1 MRICPICHKEMH
13 EDAYLI
19 NKANFLNDLYIVR
32 RDENFVKHEAPVEA
46 AVCPHCGHIELF
58 YNSIKYHLNET
69 DK

>member
-1 MRICPICHKEMH
+1 MH

-46 AVCPHCGHIELF
+46 ALCPHCGHIELF
-58 YNSIKYHLNET
+58 YNPIKYHLN
-69 DK
+69 